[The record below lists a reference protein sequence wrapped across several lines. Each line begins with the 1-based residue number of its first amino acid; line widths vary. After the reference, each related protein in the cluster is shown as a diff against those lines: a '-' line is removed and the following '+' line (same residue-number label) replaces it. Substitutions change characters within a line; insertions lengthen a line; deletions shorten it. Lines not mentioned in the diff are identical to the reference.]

1 MAHTKAQ
8 GSSSNG
14 RDSHGQRLGIK
25 RYGSQFVNA
34 GEIIV
39 RQRGTKFLPGT
50 NVTRSSDDSLF
61 ARVSGVVT
69 FEWVRRGK
77 QQISVYPKVAE
88 TLRKRTTPKKR
99 LLKKPRPPKPLP
111 KRRPL
116 KKPPNRLLKK
126 RTNNLLATKSGR
138 TILPLFYFENIGR
151 AAKEELCNQAVF

>member
-50 NVTRSSDDSLF
+50 NVSRSSDDSLF

-69 FEWVRRGK
+69 FEWVHRGK

-88 TLRKRTTPKKR
+88 TKEAKKAPAKKAAAPK
-99 LLKKPRPPKPLP
+99 
-111 KRRPL
+111 
-116 KKPPNRLLKK
+116 
-126 RTNNLLATKSGR
+126 A
-138 TILPLFYFENIGR
+138 
-151 AAKEELCNQAVF
+151 AAKKAPAKKAAKPAAQKADK

>member
-61 ARVSGVVT
+61 ARVAGIVT
-69 FEWVRRGK
+69 FEWVTRGK
-77 QQISVYPKVAE
+77 KQISVYPKVAE
-88 TLRKRTTPKKR
+88 TKEAKEPAKKAAVKTAA
-99 LLKKPRPPKPLP
+99 KKPAA
-111 KRRPL
+111 
-116 KKPPNRLLKK
+116 KKP
-126 RTNNLLATKSGR
+126 
-138 TILPLFYFENIGR
+138 
-151 AAKEELCNQAVF
+151 AAKKAPAKAKKADAAK

>member
-50 NVTRSSDDSLF
+50 NVARSSDDSLF
-61 ARVSGVVT
+61 ARVAGIVT
-69 FEWVRRGK
+69 FEWVTRGK
-77 QQISVYPKVAE
+77 KQISVYPKVAE
-88 TLRKRTTPKKR
+88 TKEAKKEPA
-99 LLKKPRPPKPLP
+99 KKPAVKAA
-111 KRRPL
+111 
-116 KKPPNRLLKK
+116 KKP
-126 RTNNLLATKSGR
+126 
-138 TILPLFYFENIGR
+138 
-151 AAKEELCNQAVF
+151 AAKKTVAKKAPAKAKKAETDK

>member
-50 NVTRSSDDSLF
+50 NVSRASDDSLF
-61 ARVSGVVT
+61 ARVSGIVT
-69 FEWVRRGK
+69 FEWVKRGK

-88 TLRKRTTPKKR
+88 KNAPAKKAA
-99 LLKKPRPPKPLP
+99 
-111 KRRPL
+111 
-116 KKPPNRLLKK
+116 
-126 RTNNLLATKSGR
+126 ATK
-138 TILPLFYFENIGR
+138 T
-151 AAKEELCNQAVF
+151 AAKPAVKAEKKAPAKKTATKPAAKKADK

>member
-50 NVTRSSDDSLF
+50 NVSRSSDDSLF
-61 ARVSGVVT
+61 ARVSGIVT

-88 TLRKRTTPKKR
+88 KPAPAKKAA
-99 LLKKPRPPKPLP
+99 
-111 KRRPL
+111 
-116 KKPPNRLLKK
+116 
-126 RTNNLLATKSGR
+126 ATK
-138 TILPLFYFENIGR
+138 T
-151 AAKEELCNQAVF
+151 AAKPAAKAEKKAPAKKAAAKPAAKKADK

>member
-50 NVTRSSDDSLF
+50 NVSRSSDDSLF
-61 ARVSGVVT
+61 ARVSGIVT
-69 FEWVRRGK
+69 FEWVKRGK

-88 TLRKRTTPKKR
+88 TKAPAKK
-99 LLKKPRPPKPLP
+99 
-111 KRRPL
+111 
-116 KKPPNRLLKK
+116 
-126 RTNNLLATKSGR
+126 A
-138 TILPLFYFENIGR
+138 
-151 AAKEELCNQAVF
+151 AAKPAAKPAVKAEKKAPAKKAAAKPAAKKAAK

>member
-50 NVTRSSDDSLF
+50 NVSRASDDSLF
-61 ARVSGVVT
+61 ARVSGIVT

-88 TLRKRTTPKKR
+88 KTEAKKEPAKKAAAKPAAAKKAPAKKAAA
-99 LLKKPRPPKPLP
+99 KKP
-111 KRRPL
+111 
-116 KKPPNRLLKK
+116 
-126 RTNNLLATKSGR
+126 
-138 TILPLFYFENIGR
+138 
-151 AAKEELCNQAVF
+151 AAKKADK

>member
-50 NVTRSSDDSLF
+50 NVSRASDDSLF
-61 ARVSGVVT
+61 ARVSGIVT
-69 FEWVRRGK
+69 FEWVKRGK

-88 TLRKRTTPKKR
+88 TKEAKKAAAPKKAAV
-99 LLKKPRPPKPLP
+99 KKAPA
-111 KRRPL
+111 
-116 KKPPNRLLKK
+116 KK
-126 RTNNLLATKSGR
+126 A
-138 TILPLFYFENIGR
+138 
-151 AAKEELCNQAVF
+151 AAKPAAKKADK

>member
-50 NVTRSSDDSLF
+50 NVSRSSDDSLF
-61 ARVSGVVT
+61 ARGSGIVT

-88 TLRKRTTPKKR
+88 KTAPAKKAA
-99 LLKKPRPPKPLP
+99 
-111 KRRPL
+111 
-116 KKPPNRLLKK
+116 
-126 RTNNLLATKSGR
+126 ATK
-138 TILPLFYFENIGR
+138 T
-151 AAKEELCNQAVF
+151 AAKPAAKAEKKAPAKKAAAKPAAKKAAK

>member
-61 ARVSGVVT
+61 ARVSGIVT

-88 TLRKRTTPKKR
+88 TNNAKKVPAKKAAAPK
-99 LLKKPRPPKPLP
+99 
-111 KRRPL
+111 
-116 KKPPNRLLKK
+116 
-126 RTNNLLATKSGR
+126 A
-138 TILPLFYFENIGR
+138 
-151 AAKEELCNQAVF
+151 AAKKAPAKKAAKPAANKADK

>member
-61 ARVSGVVT
+61 ARVSGIVT

-88 TLRKRTTPKKR
+88 TKDAKKEPAKKAAAPK
-99 LLKKPRPPKPLP
+99 
-111 KRRPL
+111 
-116 KKPPNRLLKK
+116 
-126 RTNNLLATKSGR
+126 A
-138 TILPLFYFENIGR
+138 
-151 AAKEELCNQAVF
+151 AAKKAPAKKVAKPAAKKADK

>member
-50 NVTRSSDDSLF
+50 NVARSSDDSLF
-61 ARVSGVVT
+61 ARVAGIVT
-69 FEWVRRGK
+69 FEWVTRGK
-77 QQISVYPKVAE
+77 KQISVYPKVAE
-88 TLRKRTTPKKR
+88 TKEAKKEPAKKAAPKAA
-99 LLKKPRPPKPLP
+99 KKP
-111 KRRPL
+111 
-116 KKPPNRLLKK
+116 
-126 RTNNLLATKSGR
+126 A
-138 TILPLFYFENIGR
+138 
-151 AAKEELCNQAVF
+151 AAKPAAKRAPAKAKKAETDQ

>member
-25 RYGSQFVNA
+25 RYGPQFVNA

-50 NVTRSSDDSLF
+50 NVSRASDDSLF
-61 ARVSGVVT
+61 ARVSGIVT

-88 TLRKRTTPKKR
+88 TKEAKKEPAKKAAAKPAAAKKAPAKKAAA
-99 LLKKPRPPKPLP
+99 KKP
-111 KRRPL
+111 
-116 KKPPNRLLKK
+116 
-126 RTNNLLATKSGR
+126 
-138 TILPLFYFENIGR
+138 
-151 AAKEELCNQAVF
+151 AAKKADK

>member
-61 ARVSGVVT
+61 ARVSGIVT

-88 TLRKRTTPKKR
+88 TKEAKKEPVKKVAAKPAAKAPAKKTAA
-99 LLKKPRPPKPLP
+99 KKP
-111 KRRPL
+111 
-116 KKPPNRLLKK
+116 
-126 RTNNLLATKSGR
+126 
-138 TILPLFYFENIGR
+138 
-151 AAKEELCNQAVF
+151 AAKKADK